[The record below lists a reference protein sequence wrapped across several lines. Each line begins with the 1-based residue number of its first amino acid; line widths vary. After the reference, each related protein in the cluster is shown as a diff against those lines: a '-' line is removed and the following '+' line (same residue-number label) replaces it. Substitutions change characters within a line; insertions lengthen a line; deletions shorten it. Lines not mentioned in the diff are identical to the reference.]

1 MTLVT
6 RPMLAVYISAIQG
19 TWLQVWLV
27 LTMQGSSEWMKKIH
41 FFSECWVLQCLREEK
56 WWQFI
61 NVTIYSYLIFSV
73 QKKNVNL
80 QGGSIFFLSWGRTGG
95 PSPLSPYIARLRPA
109 YSFLRHQPHSS
120 AASGFSTPGISLIIL
135 GPQHSPREQEEG
147 SSVSKQFIGAPGL
160 GVYGEP

>member
-6 RPMLAVYISAIQG
+6 RPMLAIHTATQG
-19 TWLQVWLV
+19 AWLQVWWV
-27 LTMQGSSEWMKKIH
+27 TMQGSSEWMKKDP
-41 FFSECWVLQCLREEK
+41 FFFWMLSSAMFERRK

-61 NVTIYSYLIFSV
+61 NVTIYSYLIFNV